1 MNRHQKKAIA
11 LAGAI
16 ANLSFSFAV
25 AGAATFAWYISNKVT
40 HSEGPSIQSVS
51 RSLII
56 DEYTILKYDDDLK
69 AGVSYV
75 NDSTQ
80 FVLPDYD
87 QYIKARNV
95 YSNIIVRAELSFPN
109 GLDTSN
115 KAVEI
120 DILKLASSTL
130 KDNDGIRLL
139 TSNVAQFQCIAT
151 QYTPQNSDT
160 PVSIAVGISE
170 NQGTYKSVDDAM
182 YRTSIAYFASRKT
195 PTTFI
200 SLMNGQPVD
209 PDNGNKITLVPELYN
224 VGTIKHSVIYLECS
238 YNEKLVDGFVED
250 HPDEPIHNLE
260 GDITN
265 LNFFIRDFTD
275 SPFGKNSTGQ
285 YIRMNDVGGSY
296 SGQYLSSY
304 VGDSNN
310 RILDGS
316 LSSGDETV
324 GNASGINSSNNVIGV
339 NDYLRSDKSKMYASD
354 RIDNASLTYDRIN
367 GTYKTS
373 NSHYV
378 GNNSTTNGIVSSSSA
393 TGLQNSLAYN
403 GYDADVRPAS
413 HNTMKMQ
420 YDSSD
425 SKIAYYGASKSPVS
439 LYRYHENDIVS
450 ASLTGFT
457 VTGPTGEQAI
467 YSVGAY
473 FSLKGVSCVATY
485 TKPDNTTF
493 TLNVASVCTY
503 TTTGEGTLLPD
514 KTVFT
519 NIGSPKTI
527 NVTYTDRGVTKT
539 GSFTITVLAD
549 VLEFIE
555 VTSLPNKTTFVKG
568 EAFDLTGLVVTG
580 HFATVGD
587 VDVTTDCLFK
597 INGSYYSHNQ
607 ILNISGNNL
616 IVTVEYNGGATKG
629 EFYRDKTFTISI
641 NNYIIDIDSTN
652 EVITVG
658 GNITLSFSFNG
669 NVDWTITGTT
679 GSLSFSSSDAT
690 ATTSSTTYTGS
701 NFANQSGTIIVYGLA
716 AGTST
721 VTATINGT
729 SIKDTCIIRVTDG
742 SEAYA
747 TYTITSTSSVVASDD
762 VPSGSTATYSSTYTD
777 KYQLTGGNSMTLTL
791 NGYTG
796 YKITGIILSMKS
808 NSSKGA
814 GSFTATVGTS
824 TVISSIS
831 DATFNDPSWNGAWST
846 TYVNVEPNIIVE
858 RTVGNGEAVQL
869 VISASANSLYC
880 QSYTIYY
887 EQGAAASVQSLTLKD
902 GDVILNSSSKNITS
916 GTIGMKWTPTA
927 IVTYTDSTTNN
938 SVVWTIVSG
947 QSNNNITIDQSSGQI
962 TLNTASGTAVIR
974 ATTTG
979 MDENGDNVT
988 AQFTLNWSNLTKV
1001 LDSITLDTTN
1011 VTKTFEVNDP
1021 FTYSGLVVTAN
1032 YTDGTHSTIASGYT
1046 VSSPDMTTP
1055 GTKTI
1060 TVTYTEGGVTKTAT
1074 YTITVTGDVPLPDY
1088 VRLTSVDDIDSS
1100 GVYVLGVEGT
1110 GFHYSGTS
1118 NWGLTALPTNQT
1130 PIYYTLTKTGTN
1142 TFTAST
1148 TISGDTYYLT
1158 VPASKSWSMS
1168 TTSTDLRLGT
1178 TSDASGDGDYAIANT
1193 STTTFHLRINGSNGL
1208 RAYETSTGSMAY
1220 FYKFNGTVV
1229 PPAPTLVSI
1238 AVKTA
1243 PTKTSYTAGE
1253 YFDPT
1258 GLVITLTYSDNSTE
1272 DVTYAGHTS
1281 DFTFSPTTSTQ
1292 LTTSHTSV
1300 TITYEGKTCNQ
1311 AITVTQGD
1319 DPPPTPTYL
1328 TFTINLKN
1336 KSLANAGSYQTNQ
1349 TTSNYDGGDATAT
1362 LAWSN
1367 INPSSGQV
1375 KGNQGTLNN
1384 NAWIYNST
1392 VLGGNIRTIT
1402 VTGISGSFTAT
1413 KIYACTGSAAF
1424 TTRSINSA
1432 TAGTASG
1439 NNAVT
1444 WTFTGSSG
1452 GYFAVFAS
1460 NGFTSGSV
1468 YATTIVVVVEVPAS

>member
-1 MNRHQKKAIA
+1 MNCHKKKVIA
-11 LAGAI
+11 LIGAI
-16 ANLSFSFAV
+16 ANLTFSFGV
-25 AGAATFAWYISNKVT
+25 AGAATLAWYNSNKVT

-51 RSLII
+51 RSLVI

-75 NDSTQ
+75 NDSSK
-80 FVLPDYD
+80 FILPDYD

-95 YSNIIVRAELSFPN
+95 YSNIVIRAELSFPK
-109 GLDTSN
+109 GLDTTN

-120 DILKLASSTL
+120 DILKLATSTL
-130 KDNDGIRLL
+130 KDEDGIRLL

-151 QYTPQNSDT
+151 QYTPQNSDA

-170 NQGTYKSVDDAM
+170 NQGSYKSVDDAM

-209 PDNGNKITLVPELYN
+209 PDNGNRITLVPELYN
-224 VGTIKHSVIYLECS
+224 VGTIKHSVIYIECS

-265 LNFFIRDFTD
+265 INFFIRDFTD
-275 SPFGKNSTGQ
+275 NPFGQNSTGQ

-324 GNASGINSSNNVIGV
+324 EEASGINSSNNLIGV
-339 NDYLRSDKSKMYASD
+339 NDYIRSDKSKMYSSD
-354 RIDNASLTYDRIN
+354 QIDHASLTYDRGN

-373 NSHYV
+373 NNHYV
-378 GNNSTTNGIVSSSSA
+378 GNNSNTNGIVSSSNA
-393 TGLQNSLAYN
+393 DGLQNTLAYS
-403 GYDADVRPAS
+403 GYDADVRPVS

-457 VTGPTGEQAI
+457 VTGPTGEHAI

-473 FSLKGVSCVATY
+473 FSLRGVSCVATY

-503 TTTGEGTLLPD
+503 TTTGEGTLIPD

-527 NVTYTDRGVTKT
+527 NVTYTDRGVTMN
-539 GSFTITVLAD
+539 GSFNITVLAD

-587 VDVTTDCLFK
+587 LDVTSDCLFK
-597 INGSYYSHNQ
+597 INGSYYSNNQ

-652 EVITVG
+652 EVIAVG
-658 GNITLSFSFNG
+658 ENITLSFSFNG
-669 NVDWTITGTT
+669 NVDWSITGTT

-690 ATTSSTTYTGS
+690 ATTSTTTYTGS
-701 NFANQSGTIIVYGLA
+701 DFANQSGTITVYGLA

-742 SEAYA
+742 SEVYA
-747 TYTITSTSSVVASDD
+747 TYTITSTSAVTASDD
-762 VPSGSTATYSSTYTD
+762 VPSGSTATYSSTYNT
-777 KYQLTGGNSMTLTL
+777 KYQLTNGNSMTLTL
-791 NGYTG
+791 SGYTG
-796 YKITGIILSMKS
+796 YKITGIILSMRS
-808 NSSKGA
+808 NASGGA
-814 GSFTATVGTS
+814 GHFEATVGGS
-824 TVISSIS
+824 TVISSIANAS
-831 DATFNDPSWNGAWST
+831 FNDASWNGAWST
-846 TYVNVEPNIIVE
+846 TYVNIEPSISVE
-858 RTVGNGEAVQL
+858 RTVSNGEDVQL
-869 VISASANSLYC
+869 VITSTANSIYC

-887 EQGAAASVQSLTLKD
+887 ERGTVASVQSLTLKD
-902 GDVILNSSSKNITS
+902 GDVILNSSTKNITS
-916 GTIGMKWTPTA
+916 GVIGLKWTPTA
-927 IVTYTDSTTNN
+927 VVTYTDSTTNN
-938 SVVWTIVSG
+938 SVVWSIVSG
-947 QSNNNITIDQSSGQI
+947 QSNNNITIDPSSGQI
-962 TLNTASGTAVIR
+962 TLNTASGTAVIK

-979 MDENGDNVT
+979 MDSGGNNVT

-1011 VTKTFEVNDP
+1011 VTKTFDVGDT
-1021 FTYSGLVVTAN
+1021 FTYAGLVVTAN
-1032 YTDGTHSTIASGYT
+1032 YTDGTHATIASGYT
-1046 VSSPDMTTP
+1046 VSTPNMSTP
-1055 GTKTI
+1055 GSKTV
-1060 TVTYTEGGVTKTAT
+1060 TVTYTEGGVEKEAT
-1074 YTITVTGDVPLPDY
+1074 YTITVNG
-1088 VRLTSVDDIDSS
+1088 S
-1100 GVYVLGVEGT
+1100 G
-1110 GFHYSGTS
+1110 
-1118 NWGLTALPTNQT
+1118 
-1130 PIYYTLTKTGTN
+1130 
-1142 TFTAST
+1142 
-1148 TISGDTYYLT
+1148 
-1158 VPASKSWSMS
+1158 
-1168 TTSTDLRLGT
+1168 
-1178 TSDASGDGDYAIANT
+1178 NT
-1193 STTTFHLRINGSNGL
+1193 STYTIVFNVGDSVDGYSTALTTSNFLDANAVDSNTLVASITATEKCYRSSSGGLKLGGGSAKGSFTAVPVSAAQANVISITMTTTQYKTDSGKFSLKVGNTLITDTITPSDGSYTYAPDDPFSVTSFTIATTSKRACVGSITFVVQNG
-1208 RAYETSTGSMAY
+1208 
-1220 FYKFNGTVV
+1220 GT
-1229 PPAPTLVSI
+1229 PAPTLSSI
-1238 AVKTA
+1238 EVKNE
-1243 PTKTSYTAGE
+1243 PTTTTYTAGNC
-1253 YFDPT
+1253 FNPA
-1258 GLVITLTYSDNSTE
+1258 GLVITLTYSDNSTV
-1272 DVTYAGHTS
+1272 DVTYSGHENE
-1281 DFTFSPTTSTQ
+1281 FTFDPDLETA
-1292 LTTSHTSV
+1292 LTTSDTEV
-1300 TITYEGKTCNQ
+1300 TITYGGKDCTQ
-1311 AITVTQGD
+1311 AITVTSGG
-1319 DPPPTPTYL
+1319 
-1328 TFTINLKN
+1328 
-1336 KSLANAGSYQTNQ
+1336 GSG
-1349 TTSNYDGGDATAT
+1349 SA
-1362 LAWSN
+1362 
-1367 INPSSGQV
+1367 
-1375 KGNQGTLNN
+1375 
-1384 NAWIYNST
+1384 
-1392 VLGGNIRTIT
+1392 T
-1402 VTGISGSFTAT
+1402 VTSTTFADITGNVGNDPNISFEAQKGS
-1413 KIYACTGSAAF
+1413 
-1424 TTRSINSA
+1424 
-1432 TAGTASG
+1432 AGTAPAVYSG
-1439 NNAVT
+1439 EIRIYQNGGLLIITANNNKT
-1444 WTFTGSSG
+1444 ITSITIGSSMVTTVQYMVDG
-1452 GYFAVFAS
+1452 GSYNGS
-1460 NGFTSGSV
+1460 NLAIAAGNTIVINNLS
-1468 YATTIVVVVEVPAS
+1468 ATTITIKCTGTDKNHRLYLNYLSVTYE